1 MRCSSPENRH
11 VGGDAFDIPVD
22 DGVRSAARVDEV
34 TIPAC
39 SLSAPREHRCDGPTH
54 GVVHGSNSSTEQ
66 LLPKVAAMTNTVKIA
81 P

>member
-1 MRCSSPENRH
+1 
-11 VGGDAFDIPVD
+11 
-22 DGVRSAARVDEV
+22 V